1 LFYGFY
7 PLHGPLVILGLITV
21 FIYGILAVAV
31 PDEGDGRLGKLGQGR
46 SLISLSGGLD

>member
-1 LFYGFY
+1 LLILT
-7 PLHGPLVILGLITV
+7 PAAIILGPLAV
-21 FIYGILAVAV
+21 FIDGVLAVAV